1 MAQNAERL
9 KSIEKMTIEQYLEK
23 YDKYIRGLIYKR
35 ADADYR
41 DDAYQEVV
49 IAIINYKDK
58 LDSLDTDAARCAY
71 ICQIAKR
78 IAKPQKRANK
88 KLKTYGDFVGSDID
102 DATDPEEW
110 FLEDNTYCP
119 DNQPD
124 LAKRA
129 WAEEIIDTNEQIKKI
144 EKLCCRIGNSLK
156 YTTLKKVH
164 YLINKPMLLKQHQEY
179 KKNNREKVLAQK
191 RKYNREKYNDPEYR
205 AKHLEQKRKYR
216 EANREKCREYN
227 RQYRLKQKEKRNE
240 QFGYIK

>member
-1 MAQNAERL
+1 MDQNAERL

-35 ADADYR
+35 ADSDYS

-49 IAIINYKDK
+49 MQIIKYKDK

-71 ICQIAKR
+71 ICTITKR
-78 IAKPQKRANK
+78 IAKPQKKINK

-102 DATDPEEW
+102 DAKDPEEW

-129 WAEEIIDTNEQIKKI
+129 WAEDIIDTNEKLKNIGKICNRIK
-144 EKLCCRIGNSLK
+144 NSIK
-156 YTTLKKVH
+156 YMTSKRLH
-164 YLINKPMLLKQHQEY
+164 YLINKPTILKQHEEY

-191 RKYNREKYNDPEYR
+191 RKYNRERYSDPEHR

-240 QFGYIK
+240 QFGHIK

>member
-49 IAIINYKDK
+49 MQIINYKDK
-58 LDSLDTDAARCAY
+58 LDSLETDAQRCAY
-71 ICQIAKR
+71 ICQIAKHT
-78 IAKPQKRANK
+78 ALPSKRANK
-88 KLKTYGDFVGSDID
+88 KLKTYGDFTTSDDD

-124 LAKRA
+124 FAKRA
-129 WAEEIIDTNEQIKKI
+129 WAEEIIDTNEQIKQI
-144 EKLCCRIGNSLK
+144 EKCLRKIKRNYYMG
-156 YTTLKKVH
+156 TLWEI
-164 YLINKPMLLKQHQEY
+164 IN
-179 KKNNREKVLAQK
+179 RGK
-191 RKYNREKYNDPEYR
+191 RKLQKAEWAKQNPER
-205 AKHLEQKRKYR
+205 M
-216 EANREKCREYN
+216 
-227 RQYRLKQKEKRNE
+227 RQYRKKYYEIHREEINKCKRQKRKEKRNE
-240 QFGYIK
+240 QLGHIK